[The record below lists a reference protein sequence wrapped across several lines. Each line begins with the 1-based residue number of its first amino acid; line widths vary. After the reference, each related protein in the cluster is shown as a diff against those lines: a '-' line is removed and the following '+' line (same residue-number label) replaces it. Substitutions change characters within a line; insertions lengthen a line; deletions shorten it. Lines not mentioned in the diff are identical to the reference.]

1 MVNRDS
7 GPSVLKLLFY
17 PGLSELAY
25 ELLFPVLV
33 VTVAEKLL
41 DIQNT
46 GMIIKGHVQPG
57 DVVPLPLLEQP
68 EKSVEIAVSVLL
80 EAPASLAG
88 HIQTGPHSGVSI
100 VQDRDAGEVEPLAVS
115 IP

>member
-7 GPSVLKLLFY
+7 RPPVLKLLFY
-17 PGLSELAY
+17 PGLAKFAHK
-25 ELLFPVLV
+25 LLFPVLV

-41 DIQNT
+41 DNQDT

-57 DVVPLPLLEQP
+57 DVVPLPLLEEP
-68 EKSVEIAVSVLL
+68 EKSVEIAGPVLL

-100 VQDRDAGEVEPLAVS
+100 VQD
-115 IP
+115 